1 MNIVLV
7 LIDSLDRSALST
19 YGPTRVATP
28 NLDRFAKRAWR
39 FDNHF
44 VGSLPCIPA
53 RREIF
58 AGFKEMLWR
67 PWGPLEPFDVRMPR
81 LLQQNGYTTALVT
94 DHHHYWSEAGN
105 GYMQSFQSV
114 KTIRGHA
121 ADAWEPPLPD
131 DAPMPNWVDA
141 IGAWRPAVAGGRY
154 YANVKDFDG
163 EEDFF
168 PAKVFTEAATWI
180 RRHPNREPFYLQI
193 ESFDP
198 HEPFHVPEPYASMYG
213 DASGYERFTVWPPY
227 QNPERMREFLA
238 AASPEEIAFIRAQY
252 DGKVTMTDRW
262 FGELLR
268 ALDEQDLWD
277 DTMVIVTTDHG
288 HDIGEHDSIGKQ
300 HPHYDS
306 HANIPLWVWHP
317 SHPGNGGMISGLTS
331 TVDLFST
338 VLDASK
344 TSIPERSHGRSLL
357 PLIADGAE
365 AIQPALLYGSFGTG
379 ACATDGDWTI
389 IKAPDHDGPLY
400 SYSTLQFRSLTYD
413 NLAPPVGSGCFIP
426 GVELP
431 QWQVPLHDRPA
442 ITTGMHSA
450 ENLLFNRREDPGQTR
465 NLWTE
470 QPAQRAR
477 MLGVLRDLMVS
488 EGAPLEQYERLG
500 VPL

>member
-7 LIDSLDRSALST
+7 LIDSLNKSALST

-28 NLDRFAKRAWR
+28 NIDAFAKRSWR

-67 PWGPLEPFDVRMPR
+67 PWGPLEATDVRLPR
-81 LLQQNGYTTALVT
+81 LLEQSGYTTALVT
-94 DHHHYWSEAGN
+94 DHLHYWSEAAN

-121 ADAWEPPLPD
+121 VDSWEPPLPD
-131 DAPMPNWVDA
+131 DEPMPQWVRN
-141 IGAWRPAVAGGRY
+141 IGKWRRPIAGERY
-154 YANVKDFDG
+154 YSNVIGFG
-163 EEDFF
+163 AEEDFF
-168 PAKVFTEAATWI
+168 PAKVFSEAARWL
-180 RRHPNREPFYLQI
+180 RDHPNRDPFYLQI

-227 QNPERMREFLA
+227 QDPERMREFLA
-238 AASPEEIAFIRAQY
+238 AASPEEIEFIRAQY

-268 ALDEQDLWD
+268 AFDELSLWND
-277 DTMVIVTTDHG
+277 SMVILTTDHG

-300 HPHYDS
+300 HPHHDS

-317 SHPGNGGMISGLTS
+317 AHPGAGEVISGLTS

-338 VLDASK
+338 ILDASK
-344 TSIPERSHGRSLL
+344 TPILERTYGQSLL
-357 PLIADGAE
+357 PLISDGSSN
-365 AIQPALLYGSFGTG
+365 IQPALLYGSFGTG
-379 ACATDGDWTI
+379 LCCTDGDWTL
-389 IKAPDHDGPLY
+389 IKAPELDGPLY

-413 NLAPPVGSGCFIP
+413 NLAPPVGAGHFIP
-426 GVELP
+426 GVELA
-431 QWQVPLHDRPA
+431 QWQVPLHGRRA
-442 ITTGMHSA
+442 ITTGMHSM
-450 ENLLFNRREDPGQTR
+450 ENLLYNRREDPGQTH
-465 NLWTE
+465 NLWNE
-470 QPAQRAR
+470 QTVQRER
-477 MLGVLRDLMVS
+477 MLDVMRDLMTS

-500 VPL
+500 IPL